1 MEDRQR
7 FIAEMFMRVSEFG
20 VAETVEFPVPTLGG
34 RLFVDLNGV
43 RTELDAQA
51 ARQSSGRSSARQGT
65 TTRQEGR
72 ENLREDL
79 DAMSRTALAMGEDVP
94 GLEDKFRRP
103 RGSISDQALLAIAR
117 AAALDAPAFEA
128 SFIEYGLPADFLED
142 LNADIAAF
150 ETAINAQES
159 GRRGHVTATA
169 AIDEIIERGMKIV
182 RRLDAIVRNRF
193 RDDPARLAAWL
204 SARHVER
211 APRRRKTTPTPPA
224 NA

>member
-1 MEDRQR
+1 
-7 FIAEMFMRVSEFG
+7 MFMRVSEFG
-20 VAETVEFPVPTLGG
+20 VAESVEFPVPTLGG
-34 RLFVDLNGV
+34 RLFAELNAV
-43 RTELDAQA
+43 RAELDTQA
-51 ARQSSGRSSARQGT
+51 ARQSSGKSSAEQGT
-65 TTRQEGR
+65 TSKSEGR

-79 DAMSRTALAMGEDVP
+79 DAIGRTARAMAEDVP
-94 GLEDKFRRP
+94 GVNDKFRRP
-103 RGSISDQALLAIAR
+103 PGNCSDQALLATAR
-117 AAALDAPAFEA
+117 AMAADAVEFKER
-128 SFIEYGLPADFLED
+128 FIEYGLPMDFLED

-150 ETAINAQES
+150 EAAINAQQS

-211 APRRRKTTPTPPA
+211 APRRRQATTPAKP
-224 NA
+224 